1 MDMKRS
7 DLPLL
12 ISLDAL
18 LDTLNVTRAA
28 RRLSISQPA
37 LSGQLSR
44 LRELFED
51 PLLVPSEQG
60 RGMAPTPRA
69 LEIQPRLSQAL
80 ITLRSAVS
88 TQSEF
93 DPATAQR
100 TFVVATNDSVFTII
114 GVAALST
121 MLAQEAPG
129 LRISFVSPPRDDL
142 IARLE
147 RGEIDLYIGA
157 FEKVPEALKARFL
170 LRDGF
175 RMAQGKH
182 HERGTRNASLDDYCN
197 LRHIMVSQEGNFSS
211 PVDDALAAL
220 SKTRKVVVT
229 VSSYNQVALV
239 LSSTHCVATLPSRLL
254 QKYSALLDI
263 LPLPFTM
270 PPFEIA
276 MAWHP
281 SAQHDA
287 GHQWLRDQFAAMAA
301 EAEAE
306 AETE

>member
-1 MDMKRS
+1 MDIKRS

-12 ISLDAL
+12 ISLDAM

-28 RRLSISQPA
+28 RRLNISQPA

-44 LRELFED
+44 LRELFDD

-60 RGMAPTPRA
+60 RGMVPTPRA
-69 LEIQPRLSQAL
+69 LELQPRLSQAL
-80 ITLRSAVS
+80 SSLRSAVN
-88 TQSEF
+88 TQSGF

-100 TFVVATNDSVFTII
+100 TFVVASNDSIFTII
-114 GVAALST
+114 GVTALST
-121 MLAQEAPG
+121 MLAQQAPG
-129 LRISFVSPPRDDL
+129 LRISFVAPPREDL
-142 IARLE
+142 TARME

-157 FEKVPEALKARFL
+157 SEKVPEALKARFL

-175 RMAQGKH
+175 SMAQGKH
-182 HERGTRNASLDDYCN
+182 HPRGKGHASLDDYCG
-197 LRHIMVSQEGNFSS
+197 LRHIMVSQSGDFSS
-211 PVDDALAAL
+211 SVDDTLAAL

-239 LSSTHCVATLPSRLL
+239 LSDSDCIATLPSRLL
-254 QKYSALLDI
+254 QKYTTLLDI
-263 LPLPFTM
+263 LPLPFAM
-270 PPFEIA
+270 EPFEIA

-287 GHQWLRDQFAAMAA
+287 GHQWLRERFAEVAVVASR
-301 EAEAE
+301 EI
-306 AETE
+306 

>member
-28 RRLSISQPA
+28 RRLNISQPA

-44 LRELFED
+44 LRELFDD

-60 RGMAPTPRA
+60 RGMVPTQRA

-80 ITLRSAVS
+80 STLRSAVN
-88 TQSEF
+88 TQSAF

-100 TFVVATNDSVFTII
+100 TFVVASNDSVFTII
-114 GVAALST
+114 GVAALGA

-129 LRISFVSPPRDDL
+129 LRVSFVSPPRDDL
-142 IARLE
+142 TARME

-157 FEKVPEALKARFL
+157 SEKVPEALKARFL
-170 LRDGF
+170 LRDDF
-175 RMAQGKH
+175 RMAQGKN
-182 HERGTRNASLDDYCN
+182 HERGNGSASLDEYCG
-197 LRHIMVSQEGNFSS
+197 LRHIMVSQAGHFASS
-211 PVDDALAAL
+211 VDDVLAAL
-220 SKTRKVVVT
+220 SKERKVAVT

-239 LSSTHCVATLPSRLL
+239 LSSSNCVATLPNRLL
-254 QKYSALLDI
+254 QKYAALLDI
-263 LPLPFTM
+263 LPLPFAM
-270 PPFEIA
+270 PPFDIA

-287 GHQWLRDQFAAMAA
+287 GHQWLRERFAQVAMAP
-301 EAEAE
+301 E
-306 AETE
+306 